1 MKKILVL
8 CSMVLFL
15 ACGCGKF
22 DGEKAIKE
30 FRDDVNGAKAY
41 SLKGNMEIYSDEDT
55 FVYSIEVL
63 YKKDDMYRVTLLNQ
77 TNNHEQII
85 LKNKD
90 GVYVVTPSLNKSFK
104 FQSEWPDNSSQ
115 AYLLKALV
123 KDLEKVESPKLE
135 ESDDHYV
142 LKAPVDYPNN
152 PDLSYQKL
160 YFDKKMN
167 LEKVEVFNNDDIV
180 KIKVVF
186 GNIDYKAKI
195 DDDSFLLKGLVDEE
209 CCKTDNSST
218 TGKLEDIIY
227 PLYIPTNTYLTSKE
241 TLSMEQGDRVILT
254 FAGDKNF
261 VLVEEA
267 SKPSSEFE
275 IIPVYGEPL
284 MLQNTVAAMSAN
296 SLSWSHDNR
305 DYYLASSDLTSEELY
320 TIASSLSNTEMVSK

>member
-1 MKKILVL
+1 
-8 CSMVLFL
+8 MVLFL

-30 FRDDVNGAKAY
+30 FRDDVNSAKAY

-55 FVYSIEVL
+55 FVYSLEVL
-63 YKKDDMYRVTLLNQ
+63 YKKDNMYRVTLVNQ

-123 KDLEKVESPKLE
+123 QDLEKVDDPKLE
-135 ESDDHYV
+135 ESNDNYI

-167 LEKVEVFNNDDIV
+167 LEKVEVYNEEDIV

-195 DDDSFLLKGLVDEE
+195 DDDAFLLEGLVDED
-209 CCKTDNSST
+209 CCNTNESTST
-218 TGKLEDIIY
+218 TGKIEDIIY

-241 TLSMEQGDRVILT
+241 TLTMEQGDRVILT

-261 VLVEEA
+261 VLVEET
-267 SKPSSEFE
+267 SKPSNEFE

-296 SLSWSHDNR
+296 SLSWSHNNM
-305 DYYLASSDLTSEELY
+305 DYYLASSDLTSKELY